1 VSLTTDEKEAMLRD
15 IRDGVRLIA
24 AAMAEPLRKRLD
36 EEFLTSAQ
44 RRKMYREFDGT
55 RPYEQIASSA
65 GVTAE
70 AVRQFAVALQQV
82 GLVTLEKQG
91 SKTCPRKLL
100 SSNS

>member
-1 VSLTTDEKEAMLRD
+1 MALTTDEKDLMLRD

-36 EEFLTSAQ
+36 EEFLSSNQ
-44 RRKMYREFDGT
+44 RKQMYKEFDGA
-55 RPYEQIASSA
+55 RSYETIAASA
-65 GVTAE
+65 HVTPE
-70 AVRQFAVALQQV
+70 AVRQFAVALQQA

-100 SSNS
+100 

>member
-1 VSLTTDEKEAMLRD
+1 MALAVDEKDSILRE

-36 EEFLTSAQ
+36 EEFLTSVQ
-44 RRKMYREFDGT
+44 RKKMYKEFDGCQ
-55 RPYEQIASSA
+55 PYDLIGAKA
-65 GVTAE
+65 GVSAE

-100 SSNS
+100 

>member
-1 VSLTTDEKEAMLRD
+1 MALTVDEKDSILRD

-36 EEFLTSAQ
+36 EEFLTSGP
-44 RRKMYREFDGT
+44 RKKMYKEFDGSH
-55 RPYEQIASSA
+55 PYETIATA
-65 GVTAE
+65 AEVTTE

-100 SSNS
+100 